1 MTRVVRGAMCC
12 VALAA
17 AACASAGRPVV
28 ADAGSISIDPSQQEA
43 AAGFRP
49 DAWVAYMSGVASL
62 EARNQPVRVIHVVP
76 SRLRIRVGDTIA
88 PLAVMRVSGR
98 DAAGAVIAN
107 VAPLWGPF
115 RQRGVVRPLS
125 NGMWLAA
132 RVGQAEVRVRA
143 LRIAGVVS
151 HDTAMVRSV
160 TVDVVP

>member
-1 MTRVVRGAMCC
+1 MTRVVRGAMWC

-17 AACASAGRPVV
+17 AACASAGRPFV
-28 ADAGSISIDPSQQEA
+28 ADAGSISIDLSQQA

-88 PLAVMRVSGR
+88 PLAVLRVSGR
-98 DAAGAVIAN
+98 DAAGAVIPN

-125 NGMWLAA
+125 NGLWLAA
-132 RVGQAEVRVRA
+132 RVGQAEVGVRA